1 MRGKERR
8 NRWRWGGRRER
19 RDKKRERR
27 RGVRREKERSEE
39 SVGVREP
46 KSIDE
51 WVEEVNTSKRVAI
64 NEDRK
69 TRTRTRKKNVFA
81 TVASPDP
88 SLSLTRPRA

>member
-1 MRGKERR
+1 MGDGRGET
-8 NRWRWGGRRER
+8 RRER
-19 RDKKRERR
+19 EGEERE
-27 RGVRREKERSEE
+27 GEE
-39 SVGVREP
+39 CVGVREP